1 MKKLSIILAV
11 TLVVIS
17 AGVAYAINRVTPS
30 KKMSQRTVSV
40 ERFHELDVN
49 SAIEVTYVQTTDNNH
64 TLEISAPD
72 NVIDLVQVKVNSGEL
87 SIGFSRSVSF
97 NGSANV
103 KVKIKAPLI
112 AEVSLH
118 GASIFKSTG
127 INIPGHD
134 FEADVTG
141 ASKLI
146 INNLNAIS
154 AEFDASG
161 ASFVKVKKIKAR
173 KIEADA
179 SGASTMGFEGSCNS
193 AEFEASGASTINA
206 SNLKAISGE
215 IDAKGASTVSANI
228 QNAYSI
234 DSNGASTVNN
244 KN

>member
-1 MKKLSIILAV
+1 MKKLSIILAA
-11 TLVVIS
+11 TLVVIC
-17 AGVAYAINRVTPS
+17 AGVAYAINRVSPS

-40 ERFHELDVN
+40 ERFHELEVN
-49 SAIEVTYVQTTDNNH
+49 SAIEVTYEQTTDNNN

-72 NVIDLVQVKVNSGEL
+72 NVIDLVQVKVHHGEL

-112 AEVSLH
+112 TEVSLH
-118 GASIFKSTG
+118 GASTFKSNR

-134 FEADVTG
+134 FEADVAG
-141 ASKLI
+141 ASELI
-146 INNLNAIS
+146 INNLNALS

-179 SGASTMGFEGSCNS
+179 SGASTMEFDGSCNS
-193 AEFEASGASTINA
+193 AEFEASGASTIKA
-206 SNLKAISGE
+206 SDLKALSGE
-215 IDAKGASTVSANI
+215 IDAKGASTVSADI
-228 QNAYSI
+228 QNLYSI

-244 KN
+244 KK

>member
-1 MKKLSIILAV
+1 MKKLSIILAA
-11 TLVVIS
+11 TLVVICT
-17 AGVAYAINRVTPS
+17 GVACAINRVNPS
-30 KKMSQRTVSV
+30 KKMAQRTVSV
-40 ERFHELDVN
+40 ERFHELEVN
-49 SAIEVTYVQTTDNNH
+49 SSIEVTYVQTTDNNH

-72 NVIDLVQVKVNSGEL
+72 NVIDLVQVKAHDGEL

-112 AEVSLH
+112 TEVSLH
-118 GASIFKSTG
+118 VASIFKSNR

-146 INNLNAIS
+146 VSDLNALS

-161 ASFVKVKKIKAR
+161 ASFIKVKKIKAR
-173 KIEADA
+173 KVEADA
-179 SGASTMGFEGSCNS
+179 SGASTMELEGSCNS
-193 AEFEASGASTINA
+193 AELEASGASTLNA
-206 SNLKAISGE
+206 SNLKALTGE
-215 IDAKGASTVSANI
+215 IDAKGASTVSADI
-228 QNAYSI
+228 QNLYSI

>member
-1 MKKLSIILAV
+1 MKKLSIILSV
-11 TLVVIS
+11 TLVVICV
-17 AGVAYAINRVTPS
+17 GVAYAINRVTPS
-30 KKMSQRTVSV
+30 KKMTQRTVSV
-40 ERFHELDVN
+40 ERFHELEID

-72 NVIDLVQVKVNSGEL
+72 NVIDLVHVKVHHGEL

-97 NGSANV
+97 NGSADV

-118 GASIFKSTG
+118 GASTFKSSC

-141 ASKLI
+141 ASRLI
-146 INNLNAIS
+146 INNLNAMS

-161 ASFVKVKKIKAR
+161 ASFIKVKKIKAR
-173 KIEADA
+173 KVEADA
-179 SGASTMGFEGSCNS
+179 SGASTMELEGSCNS
-193 AEFEASGASTINA
+193 VELEASGASTLDA
-206 SNLKAISGE
+206 SDLKALSGE
-215 IDAKGASTVSANI
+215 IEAKSASTVSADI
-228 QNAYSI
+228 QNPYSI
-234 DSNGASTVNN
+234 DSNGASTINN

>member
-11 TLVVIS
+11 TLVVIG

-30 KKMSQRTVSV
+30 KKMTQRTVSV
-40 ERFHELDVN
+40 ERFHELEVS
-49 SAIEVTYVQTTDNNH
+49 SAIEVTYEQTTDNNH

-72 NVIDLVQVKVNSGEL
+72 NVIDLVQVKVHRGEL
-87 SIGFSRSVSF
+87 TIGFSRSVSF
-97 NGSANV
+97 NGSADV

-118 GASIFKSTG
+118 GAGTFKADR

-141 ASKLI
+141 ASRLT
-146 INNLNAIS
+146 INNFNAMS

-161 ASFVKVKKIKAR
+161 ASFVKVKKIKAT

-179 SGASTMGFEGSCNS
+179 SGASTMELDGSCNS
-193 AEFEASGASTINA
+193 AELEASGASTLDA
-206 SNLKAISGE
+206 SDLKALSGE
-215 IDAKGASTVSANI
+215 IDARGASTVSANI
-228 QNAYSI
+228 QNPYSI

-244 KN
+244 RK